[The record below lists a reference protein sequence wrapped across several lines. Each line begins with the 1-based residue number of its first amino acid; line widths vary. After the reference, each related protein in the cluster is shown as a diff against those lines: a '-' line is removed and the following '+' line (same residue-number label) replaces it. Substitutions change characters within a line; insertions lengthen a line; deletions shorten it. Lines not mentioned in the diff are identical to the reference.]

1 MPPPQ
6 IRKKKEKN
14 VEENF
19 KNVEEKMGAI
29 FQNFLFYLQNNFQ
42 N

>member
-19 KNVEEKMGAI
+19 KNAEEKNGSDFSKFSLLPAK
-29 FQNFLFYLQNNFQ
+29 
-42 N
+42 